1 MQIIKVKKNKQEG
14 DREREGEGDTA
25 ALLANSL
32 DSSIPVDLE
41 IILEDTKLNWGLKR
55 QAR

>member
-1 MQIIKVKKNKQEG
+1 MQIIKVKKNKQER
-14 DREREGEGDTA
+14 DREREGDAA

-41 IILEDTKLNWGLKR
+41 IILEDTKLNWGLNR
-55 QAR
+55 QAK